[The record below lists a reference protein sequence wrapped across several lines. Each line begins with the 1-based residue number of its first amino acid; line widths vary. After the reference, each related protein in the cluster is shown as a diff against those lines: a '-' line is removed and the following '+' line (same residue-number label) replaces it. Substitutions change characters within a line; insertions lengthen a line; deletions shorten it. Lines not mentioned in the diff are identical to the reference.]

1 MITPVLMPKLG
12 ETDTFTFTIEK
23 WLHAEGDSV
32 RKGQSLL
39 VVATDKTSLEVEAR
53 AGGTLRRILFKEGE
67 SVTVG
72 TAIALIGPAKSAIPK
87 EMCERKLAPV
97 NAPPPLRVSSASAP
111 STSIVA
117 STSAASAGAQ
127 NVRRPEMHDALP
139 PSPVPLPREGPP
151 RISPRARRRARELKV
166 PLQALPLPAVGK
178 RITDREV
185 LAAAEALNAIEAT
198 PAAREAAYAKGLALP
213 LPPLAPP
220 YEGGENGGAAHAP
233 LKLKD
238 LEGQQK
244 AQLRVPAERA
254 PMNPLRRAVAENMA
268 YAQQFIPQF
277 SVDMLALASPLLE
290 LRHTL
295 QRDWGKRDA
304 PGIDDF
310 FIRAA
315 ALVLADD
322 AFKPFRAVLD
332 GGDAVYRGEINIGFA
347 VNVENQGVIA
357 PVVKGADRLSLK
369 QIAQATRELVAK
381 ARHKHLNSA
390 EYLGGLMTISNLGML
405 PVQSFRAI
413 VRPGE
418 SAILAIPSPHPRF
431 VFESDG
437 RPRNDRNPQ
446 VTMATTW
453 QLSLSADHRIV
464 DGVLAGNFLL
474 KLKSFLEC
482 PERLI

>member
-12 ETDTFTFTIEK
+12 ETETMSFTIEK

-72 TAIALIGPAKSAIPK
+72 TAIALIGPAKTAIPK
-87 EMCERKLAPV
+87 EMCERKLAV
-97 NAPPPLRVSSASAP
+97 VSTPPPLRVHSQSSSGA
-111 STSIVA
+111 I
-117 STSAASAGAQ
+117 SAASAMPSAF
-127 NVRRPEMHDALP
+127 VAAPATRRAPDLHEALP

-178 RITDREV
+178 RITDRQV
-185 LAAAEALNAIEAT
+185 IAAAATLNAIEAT
-198 PAAREAAYAKGLALP
+198 PSAREAAYVKGLTP
-213 LPPLAPP
+213 HPVSTPVS
-220 YEGGENGGAAHAP
+220 GAHSRVR
-233 LKLKD
+233 LKD
-238 LEGQQK
+238 LDDHPQTP
-244 AQLRVPAERA
+244 LRVPAERV
-254 PMNPLRRAVAENMA
+254 PMSPLRRAVAENMA

-277 SVDMLALASPLLE
+277 SVDMLALAGPLLD
-290 LRHTL
+290 LRHAL
-295 QRDWGKRDA
+295 QRDWGKREA

-332 GGDAVYRGEINIGFA
+332 GGDVVYRGEINISFA
-347 VNVENQGVIA
+347 VNLENQGVIA

-381 ARHKHLNSA
+381 ARQKHLNAA
-390 EYLGGLMTISNLGML
+390 EYQGGLMTISNLGML

-418 SAILAIPSPHPRF
+418 SAILAIPSPQPRF
-431 VFESDG
+431 VAEAEG

-474 KLKSFLEC
+474 KLKTLLEC

>member
-12 ETDTFTFTIEK
+12 ETETMSFTIEK
-23 WLHAEGDSV
+23 WLYAEGDSV

-53 AGGTLRRILFKEGE
+53 VGGTLRRILYKEGE

-72 TAIALIGPAKSAIPK
+72 TAIALIGPAKTAIPK
-87 EMCERKLAPV
+87 ELCERKLAAV
-97 NAPPPLRVSSASAP
+97 SAPPPLRVHSQS
-111 STSIVA
+111 
-117 STSAASAGAQ
+117 SAGASSTA
-127 NVRRPEMHDALP
+127 NVTPQPAFVAAPAARRTPDLHEALP

-178 RITDREV
+178 RITDRQV
-185 LAAAEALNAIEAT
+185 ISAAATLDAIEAT
-198 PAAREAAYAKGLALP
+198 PAAREAAYVKGLTP
-213 LPPLAPP
+213 HPVSDGSAP
-220 YEGGENGGAAHAP
+220 AHTR
-233 LKLKD
+233 LRLKD
-238 LEGQQK
+238 LDDHPQTP
-244 AQLRVPAERA
+244 LRVPAERA
-254 PMNPLRRAVAENMA
+254 PMSPLRRAVAENMA

-277 SVDMLALASPLLE
+277 SVDMLALAGPLLD
-290 LRHTL
+290 LRHAL
-295 QRDWGKRDA
+295 QRDWGKREA

-310 FIRAA
+310 FIRAT

-322 AFKPFRAVLD
+322 MFKPFRAVLD
-332 GGDAVYRGEINIGFA
+332 GGDVVYRGEINISFA
-347 VNVENQGVIA
+347 VNLESQGVIA

-369 QIAQATRELVAK
+369 QIARATRELVVK
-381 ARHKHLNSA
+381 ARQKHLNA
-390 EYLGGLMTISNLGML
+390 ADYQGGLMTISNLGML

-418 SAILAIPSPHPRF
+418 SAILAIPSPQPRF
-431 VFESDG
+431 VAESEA

-474 KLKSFLEC
+474 KLKSLLEC